1 MNAQI
6 LNNLLA
12 RFYCNEEKAIVWAKR
27 HALLEWDRLQVD
39 LQYTPEVLNP
49 TLVKLASDYIFRLLG
64 MIAWGV
70 GAILFN
76 VQAKLECDEN
86 LALVIQTTQTRY
98 AKAFK
103 GI

>member
-49 TLVKLASDYIFRLLG
+49 TLVKLASDYIFSTSWHDCMGCRCHPFQC
-64 MIAWGV
+64 ASQVGV
-70 GAILFN
+70 
-76 VQAKLECDEN
+76 
-86 LALVIQTTQTRY
+86 
-98 AKAFK
+98 
-103 GI
+103 